1 MQDLQEVTHDLHYE
15 NYRAS
20 RLADEPEANA
30 PAPPQQKSSKRG
42 GSSQGEAEKDRILH
56 EKELELQKMQEMI
69 AMMQA
74 QLQAQQNQQT
84 QPKESK
90 DSGFWKKKA
99 IYRADTVGLTLEN
112 SLKFYG
118 RLFRPLSMG
127 YLKC

>member
-90 DSGFWKKKA
+90 DSGFRSKA
-99 IYRADTVGLTLEN
+99 IYRGDTVGLTLEN

-127 YLKC
+127 NLKC